1 MSDKFSN
8 YHSGLESP
16 AERAFA
22 ITGND
27 STDLTV
33 FPRAIYVGGAGN
45 VKVTTIG
52 GDTVTFS
59 GALAGTIIPVRV
71 TRVFSTGTTA
81 TNLLGLY

>member
-16 AERAFA
+16 AERAVA

-71 TRVFSTGTTA
+71 TRVFSTDTTA

>member
-27 STDLTV
+27 STDLTI

-45 VKVTTIG
+45 VKVITLG

>member
-33 FPRAIYVGGAGN
+33 TPRAIYVGGAGN
-45 VKVTTIG
+45 IKVTTIG

-71 TRVFSTGTTA
+71 TRVFSTDTTA

>member
-27 STDLTV
+27 STDLTI

-45 VKVTTIG
+45 VKVITLG

-59 GALAGTIIPVRV
+59 GMLAGTVLPVRV
-71 TRVFSTGTTA
+71 KRVFSTDTTA

>member
-33 FPRAIYVGGAGN
+33 TPRAIYVGGAGN
-45 VKVTTIG
+45 VKVTTLG
-52 GDTVTFS
+52 GDTVTFN
-59 GALAGTIIPVRV
+59 GAVAGTIIPVRV

-81 TNLLGLY
+81 TNLIGLY

>member
-8 YHSGLESP
+8 YHAGLESP

-33 FPRAIYVGGAGN
+33 TPRAIYVGGAGN

>member
-33 FPRAIYVGGAGN
+33 TPRAIYVGGAGN

-71 TRVFSTGTTA
+71 TRVFSTDTTA

>member
-33 FPRAIYVGGAGN
+33 TPRAIYVGGAGN

>member
-27 STDLTV
+27 SADLTV
-33 FPRAIYVGGAGN
+33 TPRAIYVGGAGN

>member
-71 TRVFSTGTTA
+71 TRVFSTDTTA

>member
-8 YHSGLESP
+8 YHAGLESP

-33 FPRAIYVGGAGN
+33 TPRAIYVGGAGN

-71 TRVFSTGTTA
+71 TRVFSTDTTA

>member
-45 VKVTTIG
+45 VKVITLG

-59 GALAGTIIPVRV
+59 GVLAGTVIPVRV
-71 TRVFSTGTTA
+71 KRVFSTDTTA
-81 TNLLGLY
+81 TNLIGIY

>member
-8 YHSGLESP
+8 YHAGLESP

-45 VKVTTIG
+45 VKVITLG

-59 GALAGTIIPVRV
+59 GVLAGTVLPVRV
-71 TRVFSTGTTA
+71 KRVFSTDTTA

>member
-27 STDLTV
+27 STDLTIY
-33 FPRAIYVGGAGN
+33 PRAIYVGGAGN
-45 VKVTTIG
+45 VKVTTLG

-59 GALAGTIIPVRV
+59 GALAGTILPVRV
-71 TRVFSTGTTA
+71 VRVFSTDTTA

>member
-27 STDLTV
+27 STDLTI

-45 VKVTTIG
+45 IKVTTIG

-71 TRVFSTGTTA
+71 TRVFSTDTTA

>member
-33 FPRAIYVGGAGN
+33 YPRAIYVGGAGN
-45 VKVTTIG
+45 VKVITLG

-59 GALAGTIIPVRV
+59 GVLAGTVLPVRV
-71 TRVFSTGTTA
+71 KRVFSTDTTA
-81 TNLLGLY
+81 TNLIGIY

>member
-33 FPRAIYVGGAGN
+33 YPRAIYVGGAGN
-45 VKVTTIG
+45 VKVTTLG
-52 GDTVTFS
+52 GDTVTLN
-59 GALAGTIIPVRV
+59 GAVAGSILPVRV
-71 TRVFSTGTTA
+71 VRVFSTGTTA
-81 TNLLGLY
+81 TNLIGLY

>member
-33 FPRAIYVGGAGN
+33 YPRAIYVGGAGN
-45 VKVTTIG
+45 VKVTTLG
-52 GDTVTFS
+52 GDTVTFN
-59 GALAGTIIPVRV
+59 GALAGTILPVRAV
-71 TRVFSTGTTA
+71 RVFSTGTTA
-81 TNLLGLY
+81 TNLIGLY

>member
-45 VKVTTIG
+45 VKVTTLG
-52 GDTVTFS
+52 GDTVTLN
-59 GALAGTIIPVRV
+59 GAVAGSILPVRV
-71 TRVFSTGTTA
+71 VRVFSTGTTA
-81 TNLLGLY
+81 TNLIGLY

>member
-22 ITGND
+22 ITSND

-33 FPRAIYVGGAGN
+33 YPRAIYVGGAGN
-45 VKVTTIG
+45 VKVTTLG
-52 GDTVTFS
+52 GDTVTLN
-59 GALAGTIIPVRV
+59 GAVAGSILPVRV
-71 TRVFSTGTTA
+71 VRVFSTGTTA
-81 TNLLGLY
+81 TNLIGLY

>member
-45 VKVTTIG
+45 VKVITLG

-59 GALAGTIIPVRV
+59 GVLAGTVLPVRV
-71 TRVFSTGTTA
+71 KRVFSTDTT
-81 TNLLGLY
+81 

>member
-45 VKVTTIG
+45 VKVITLG

-59 GALAGTIIPVRV
+59 GVLAGTVLPVRV
-71 TRVFSTGTTA
+71 KRVFSTDTTA
-81 TNLLGLY
+81 TNLIGIY

>member
-27 STDLTV
+27 STDLTI

-45 VKVTTIG
+45 VKVITLG

-59 GALAGTIIPVRV
+59 GVLAGTVLPVRV
-71 TRVFSTGTTA
+71 KRVFSTDTTA
-81 TNLLGLY
+81 TNLIGIY

>member
-45 VKVTTIG
+45 VKVTTLG

-59 GALAGTIIPVRV
+59 GALAGTILPVRV
-71 TRVFSTGTTA
+71 ARVFSTGTTA

>member
-22 ITGND
+22 ITGSD

-45 VKVTTIG
+45 VKVVTLG
-52 GDTVTFS
+52 GDEVTFN
-59 GALAGTIIPVRV
+59 GVLAGTILPVRV
-71 TRVFSTGTTA
+71 KKVFSTGTSA
-81 TNLLGLY
+81 TNLIGVY

>member
-45 VKVTTIG
+45 VKVTTLG

-59 GALAGTIIPVRV
+59 GVLAGTVLPVRV
-71 TRVFSTGTTA
+71 KRVFSTDTTA
-81 TNLLGLY
+81 TNLIGIY

>member
-22 ITGND
+22 ITGSD

-45 VKVTTIG
+45 VKVVTLG
-52 GDTVTFS
+52 GDEVTFN
-59 GALAGTIIPVRV
+59 GVLAGTILPVRV
-71 TRVFSTGTTA
+71 KKVFSTGISA
-81 TNLLGLY
+81 TNLIGVY

>member
-45 VKVTTIG
+45 VKVITLG

-59 GALAGTIIPVRV
+59 GVLSGTVLPVRV
-71 TRVFSTGTTA
+71 KRVFSTDTTA
-81 TNLLGLY
+81 TNLIGIY

>member
-59 GALAGTIIPVRV
+59 GVLAGSVLPVRV
-71 TRVFSTGTTA
+71 KRVFSTDTTA
-81 TNLLGLY
+81 TNLIGIY